1 MLEYIDVIEFVSGI
15 GFEFGFFFFFFFYKI
30 ALCLYRV
37 LHCTIATYYIMH
49 LGIYR
54 SASVPSTYVSVPRPT
69 VV

>member
-1 MLEYIDVIEFVSGI
+1 MSLSLSLESALSLV
-15 GFEFGFFFFFFFYKI
+15 FFFFFFSKI